1 MNPVAIPEQATSAPE
16 SSSPKPKVWQRP
28 TFRIAVSTIILILL
42 FTILPAKQILAAV
55 KRIPP
60 VLGLGL
66 LCAYLGLHLLG
77 VVKWRILINSAG
89 ANLGLFAATRCY
101 YGGLFGNVFLP
112 SLVGGDVVRAG
123 MAFFHSRSKSA
134 IVLGSLM
141 DRVQDVLG
149 LATITALGVLLL
161 PGTLDYRTH
170 KVFWMLTGILV
181 LGGVVCLAAVVAVP
195 ARKLPFK
202 ARRLMAKLRRGVRSM
217 YRRPAKMILAFVL
230 GMGLQVSQVA
240 INFCLGEATG
250 LHISPKLWLFA
261 WPLAKI
267 SALLPVTQGG
277 IGVRDAALIGLL
289 APFGIPP
296 TSAAAV
302 SLTFQAIVLTGGLIA
317 GFIAFVLGRYARK

>member
-1 MNPVAIPEQATSAPE
+1 MTPAAIPEKETLVPEISA
-16 SSSPKPKVWQRP
+16 SKPKVWQQP
-28 TFRIAVSTIILILL
+28 WFRIAGSATILILL
-42 FTILPAKQILAAV
+42 FTILPGKQILAAV

-89 ANLGLFAATRCY
+89 ANLGLFAAIRCY

-149 LATITALGVLLL
+149 LATITAIGVLLL

-170 KVFWMLTGILV
+170 KLFWMLTGVLV
-181 LGGVVCLAAVVAVP
+181 LGGAACLGLLIAVP
-195 ARKLPFK
+195 ARKLPSR

-217 YRRPAKMILAFVL
+217 YRRPAKMILAFLL
-230 GMGLQVSQVA
+230 GMGLQTSQVA
-240 INFCLGEATG
+240 INFWLGEATG

-289 APFGIPP
+289 APFGIAPVR
-296 TSAAAV
+296 AAAV

-317 GFIAFVLGRYARK
+317 GFISFVLGRYARK

>member
-1 MNPVAIPEQATSAPE
+1 MNPAVTSEQAPAAPE
-16 SSSPKPKVWQRP
+16 ISSPRPKVWQRP
-28 TFRIAVSTIILILL
+28 AFRIAGSTIILILL
-42 FTILPAKQILAAV
+42 FTILPAKQIVAAV

-89 ANLGLFAATRCY
+89 ANLGIFAATRCY

-112 SLVGGDVVRAG
+112 SLVGGDVVRGG
-123 MAFFHSRSKSA
+123 MAFFYSRSKSA

-149 LATITALGVLLL
+149 LATITAIGVLLL

-170 KVFWMLTGILV
+170 KIFWMLTGILV
-181 LGGVVCLAAVVAVP
+181 LGGVLCLAAIVAMP

-217 YRRPAKMILAFVL
+217 YRRPAKMILAFIL

-240 INFCLGEATG
+240 INFWLGEATG
-250 LHISPKLWLFA
+250 LHISPTLWLFA

-289 APFGIPP
+289 APFGIAPA
-296 TSAAAV
+296 SAAAV
-302 SLTFQAIVLTGGLIA
+302 SLTFQAIVLAGGLIA
-317 GFIAFVLGRYARK
+317 GFIAFLLGRYARK

>member
-1 MNPVAIPEQATSAPE
+1 MTPAATTEKEALPPEISA
-16 SSSPKPKVWQRP
+16 SKPKVWQRP
-28 TFRIAVSTIILILL
+28 WFRIAGSAIILILL
-42 FTILPAKQILAAV
+42 FTILPAKQIVAAV

-66 LCAYLGLHLLG
+66 LCGYLGLHLLG

-89 ANLGLFAATRCY
+89 ADLGLFAATRCY

-123 MAFFHSRSKSA
+123 MAFSHSRSKSA

-149 LATITALGVLLL
+149 LATITAIGVLLL

-170 KVFWMLTGILV
+170 KLFWMLTGVLV
-181 LGGVVCLAAVVAVP
+181 LGGAACLGLVIAVP

-217 YRRPAKMILAFVL
+217 YRRPAKMILAFLL

-240 INFCLGEATG
+240 INFWLGEATG

-277 IGVRDAALIGLL
+277 IGVRDAALISLL
-289 APFGIPP
+289 APFGIAPA
-296 TSAAAV
+296 SAAAV

-317 GFIAFVLGRYARK
+317 GFIAFVLGRHARK

>member
-1 MNPVAIPEQATSAPE
+1 MTPAAIPQKETLVPEISA
-16 SSSPKPKVWQRP
+16 SKPKIWKRP
-28 TFRIAVSTIILILL
+28 WFRIAGSAIILILL
-42 FTILPAKQILAAV
+42 FTILPGKQIVAAV

-77 VVKWRILINSAG
+77 VMKWRILINSAG
-89 ANLGLFAATRCY
+89 ANLGLFSAIRCY
-101 YGGLFGNVFLP
+101 YGGLFGNIFLP

-123 MAFFHSRSKSA
+123 MAFFYSPSKSA

-149 LATITALGVLLL
+149 LATITAIGVLLL

-170 KVFWMLTGILV
+170 KVFWMLTGVLV
-181 LGGVVCLAAVVAVP
+181 LGGATCLGLLIAVP

-202 ARRLMAKLRRGVRSM
+202 ARRLMAKLRRGIRSM
-217 YRRPAKMILAFVL
+217 YRRPAKMILAFIL
-230 GMGLQVSQVA
+230 GMGLQTSQVA
-240 INFCLGEATG
+240 INFFLGEATG
-250 LHISPKLWLFA
+250 LHISPRLWLFA

-289 APFGIPP
+289 APFGIAP

>member
-1 MNPVAIPEQATSAPE
+1 MSPLAISEKDVPTPQISASE
-16 SSSPKPKVWQRP
+16 PKVWQRP
-28 TFRIAVSTIILILL
+28 WFRIACSTIILILL

-123 MAFFHSRSKSA
+123 MAFFHSPSKSA

-149 LATITALGVLLL
+149 LATITAIGVLLL

-181 LGGVVCLAAVVAVP
+181 LGGVVCVAAVVAMP

-202 ARRLMAKLRRGVRSM
+202 FRRLMAKLRRGVRSM
-217 YRRPAKMILAFVL
+217 YRRPAKMILAFIL
-230 GMGLQVSQVA
+230 GMGLQVGLVA
-240 INFCLGEATG
+240 INFSLGEATG
-250 LHISPKLWLFA
+250 LHISPRLWLFA

-267 SALLPVTQGG
+267 SAMLPVTQGG

-289 APFGIPP
+289 APFGVAPA
-296 TSAAAV
+296 SAAAV
-302 SLTFQAIVLTGGLIA
+302 SLTFQAIILTSGLIA